1 MQHLH
6 IHKFTYDSS
15 YTIIEPDNLFYRY
28 AEAVELND
36 GSLNLVNITC
46 DKAYDASINAF
57 FIKPNIK
64 NKINQVIISKDASLN
79 SAVPPI
85 TAQQLVLTL
94 NNISTIG
101 NGFTD
106 IYQKLDHKY
115 QSIFNKITIMYDFEI
130 ARLTANGGG
139 TTKFYMKLTLVKPN
153 D

>member
-1 MQHLH
+1 MPHLH
-6 IHKFTYDSS
+6 IHKFTYDTS

-57 FIKPNIK
+57 FIKPSIK
-64 NKINQVIISKDASLN
+64 NKIKSVLISKDASLN
-79 SAVPPI
+79 GMTP
-85 TAQQLVLTL
+85 AQFDLSL
-94 NNISTIG
+94 NNMLTIG

-130 ARLTANGGG
+130 ARPIANGGR
-139 TTKFYMKLTLVKPN
+139 TTNFYMKLTLVKP
-153 D
+153 DD

>member
-1 MQHLH
+1 MHHLH

-57 FIKPNIK
+57 FNKPSIRNKIK
-64 NKINQVIISKDASLN
+64 NVLITKDASLN
-79 SAVPPI
+79 GMTPGQFDLS
-85 TAQQLVLTL
+85 L
-94 NNISTIG
+94 NNMLTIG

-115 QSIFNKITIMYDFEI
+115 QSIFHKITIMYDFEI
-130 ARLTANGGG
+130 ARPTANGGG
-139 TTKFYMKLTLVKPN
+139 TTKFYMKLTLVKP
-153 D
+153 DD